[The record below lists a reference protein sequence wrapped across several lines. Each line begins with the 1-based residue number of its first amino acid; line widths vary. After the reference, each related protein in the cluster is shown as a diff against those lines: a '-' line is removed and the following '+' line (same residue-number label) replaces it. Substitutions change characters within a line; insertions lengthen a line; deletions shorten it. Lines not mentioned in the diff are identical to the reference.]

1 MEKCDELTR
10 VYCPYFF
17 SAFRVELWPD
27 MKPQPIQLAPTE
39 MLTRGE
45 VASIFKVTKHT
56 VRMFER
62 RGQLA
67 SVRINPRVVRYE
79 LAAVQR
85 LRDEARV

>member
-1 MEKCDELTR
+1 
-10 VYCPYFF
+10 
-17 SAFRVELWPD
+17 
-27 MKPQPIQLAPTE
+27 

-56 VRMFER
+56 IRMFER
-62 RGQLA
+62 RGQLTA
-67 SVRINPRVVRYE
+67 VRINPRVVRYE

>member
-1 MEKCDELTR
+1 MKCDELTR

-17 SAFRVELWPD
+17 FMFRVELRPH

>member
-1 MEKCDELTR
+1 MQKCDGDSC
-10 VYCPYFF
+10 VYPPYFF
-17 SAFRVELWPD
+17 FAFRVELRPD
-27 MKPQPIQLAPTE
+27 MKPQPIPMTVSE

-62 RGQLA
+62 RGQLTA
-67 SVRINPRVVRYE
+67 VRINPRVVRYE

>member
-1 MEKCDELTR
+1 
-10 VYCPYFF
+10 
-17 SAFRVELWPD
+17 
-27 MKPQPIQLAPTE
+27 
-39 MLTRGE
+39 
-45 VASIFKVTKHT
+45 
-56 VRMFER
+56 MFER

>member
-1 MEKCDELTR
+1 MQKCDGNTR
-10 VYCPYFF
+10 VYHPYFF
-17 SAFRVELWPD
+17 SALWVELRPD
-27 MKPQPIQLAPTE
+27 MKTQPIPSAPTE

-56 VRMFER
+56 IRMFER
-62 RGQLA
+62 RGQLTA
-67 SVRINPRVVRYE
+67 VRINPRVVRYE

>member
-1 MEKCDELTR
+1 MQKCDGNTR
-10 VYCPYFF
+10 VYHPYFF
-17 SAFRVELWPD
+17 SALWVELRPV
-27 MKPQPIQLAPTE
+27 MKPQPIPLAPTE

-62 RGQLA
+62 RGQLTA
-67 SVRINPRVVRYE
+67 VRINPRVVRYE